1 MFPLCQMQT
10 VSQKPITPPKWS
22 PAIWCVQDTLVL
34 VKKTGKRPSN
44 QKNWSIS
51 LESAADDRFNDE
63 ALINLIFS
71 SISPRFLWFVAV
83 KVIQVCTFFDENAFK
98 LN

>member
-1 MFPLCQMQT
+1 MMCAGYPG
-10 VSQKPITPPKWS
+10 VGQKDRYETW
-22 PAIWCVQDTLVL
+22 LL
-34 VKKTGKRPSN
+34 
-44 QKNWSIS
+44 KNWSIS